1 MNTKLTLRLD
11 KSVIDQIKIYALK
24 HQLTLS
30 AMTENFYKT
39 IINNETKYPEEAASP
54 IAQKYRGIIKN
65 TNISY
70 DTLKYDYLKEKH
82 LK

>member
-30 AMTENFYKT
+30 AMTENFYKS
-39 IINNETKYPEEAASP
+39 ILNNDTKYPEEVASP
-54 IAQKYRGIIKN
+54 IAKKYRGIIKDK
-65 TNISY
+65 NINY
-70 DTLKYDYLKEKH
+70 DNLKYDYLKEKH